1 MNNADRIQE
10 LKIHQ
15 LTNQHLIQPADKM
28 TVIRDLCGVQAQ
40 FMVNAMHS
48 LKIRCN
54 DFKENTAADG
64 LVKNWTVAVRCMY
77 LPKVICRFSYVAIT
91 VKLTEKMNG
100 VAIPFGISAIN
111 GRSLPNVKN
120 ILLIL

>member
-1 MNNADRIQE
+1 MNSADRIEE
-10 LKIHQ
+10 LKIRQ

-54 DFKENTAADG
+54 DIKENTAADG
-64 LVKNWTVAVRCMY
+64 LVKNWTVRG
-77 LPKVICRFSYVAIT
+77 T
-91 VKLTEKMNG
+91 VHVFAESDLQVE
-100 VAIPFGISAIN
+100 
-111 GRSLPNVKN
+111 
-120 ILLIL
+120 

>member
-1 MNNADRIQE
+1 MNSADRIEE
-10 LKIHQ
+10 LKIRQ

-54 DFKENTAADG
+54 DFDENTIVDG
-64 LVKNWTVAVRCMY
+64 LVKIWTVRGTVHVFAQSDLPLFIRCN
-77 LPKVICRFSYVAIT
+77 
-91 VKLTEKMNG
+91 NG
-100 VAIPFGISAIN
+100 EAYRKNEWGAIPFGISAIN

>member
-1 MNNADRIQE
+1 MNDADRIQE
-10 LKIHQ
+10 LKICQ

-28 TVIRDLCGVQAQ
+28 AVIRDLCGVQAQ

-64 LVKNWTVAVRCMY
+64 LVKNWTVRGTVHVFAESDLPLFIRCNNGEAY
-77 LPKVICRFSYVAIT
+77 RKNEWGGYTFWNQRDKWA
-91 VKLTEKMNG
+91 LTPE
-100 VAIPFGISAIN
+100 
-111 GRSLPNVKN
+111 RQN